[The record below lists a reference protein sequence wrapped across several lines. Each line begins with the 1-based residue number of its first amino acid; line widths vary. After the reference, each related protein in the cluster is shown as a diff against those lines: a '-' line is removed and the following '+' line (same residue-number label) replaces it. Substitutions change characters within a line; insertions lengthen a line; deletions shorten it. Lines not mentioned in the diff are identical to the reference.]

1 MKKIGIFLLVVLSVT
16 GVLFTTLLFARQ
28 GMGQPENP
36 ARTKSS
42 IDSKIVKHKGIA
54 TFAGGCFWCMEPPF
68 EQLNGVIDVVPGYTG
83 GHKVNPTYREVSSG
97 TTGHV
102 EAVQI
107 IYDKDLVNY
116 SKLLDVFWRQIDPTD
131 DGGAFVDRGTQYRS
145 VIFYHDDQQRLLAEK
160 SKQALTAS
168 KMFDKPIV
176 TRIEHANTFYP
187 AEDYHQDFYKNFQ
200 KRYKFYRSHSGR
212 DDFLQKKW
220 GNSEGDMNQNQDQKM
235 PIKDSDKHTSQNSG
249 SKLDETAID
258 YKKPNETEIKQRLT
272 TLQYEVTQQEG
283 TERPFQNEYWD
294 NKKAGIYVDI
304 VTGEPLFSS
313 TDKFD
318 SGTGWPS
325 FTKPI
330 GENVVT
336 EHSDHKLFMVRT
348 EVRSK
353 IGDSHLGHV
362 FDDGPE
368 PTGKRYCINSAS
380 LKFIP
385 VADLEKDKYSK
396 YLKLFNKK

>member
-1 MKKIGIFLLVVLSVT
+1 
-16 GVLFTTLLFARQ
+16 
-28 GMGQPENP
+28 
-36 ARTKSS
+36 
-42 IDSKIVKHKGIA
+42 
-54 TFAGGCFWCMEPPF
+54 
-68 EQLNGVIDVVPGYTG
+68 
-83 GHKVNPTYREVSSG
+83 
-97 TTGHV
+97 
-102 EAVQI
+102 
-107 IYDKDLVNY
+107 
-116 SKLLDVFWRQIDPTD
+116 
-131 DGGAFVDRGTQYRS
+131 
-145 VIFYHDDQQRLLAEK
+145 
-160 SKQALTAS
+160 
-168 KMFDKPIV
+168 MFDKPIV
-176 TRIEHANTFYP
+176 TRIEQAKTFYP

-220 GNSEGDMNQNQDQKM
+220 GSKEGDMNKM
-235 PIKDSDKHTSQNSG
+235 KDSDKNTTKSTNS
-249 SKLDETAID
+249 KADESILD
-258 YKKPNETEIKQRLT
+258 YKKPNESELKQRLT
-272 TLQYEVTQQEG
+272 SLQYEVTQKEG

-294 NKKAGIYVDI
+294 NKKAGIYVDV

-330 GENVVT
+330 EQNVVS
-336 EHSDHKLFMVRT
+336 EHTDRKLFMVRT

-362 FDDGPE
+362 FDDGPA

-385 VADLEKDKYSK
+385 VADLEKQKYSK
-396 YLKLFNKK
+396 YLKLFNK